1 MVRTP
6 EYPTV
11 EYELM
16 RLRKLKK
23 AGFDHFTKIPALDAL
38 CEEANANFGTKIA
51 AATALTEEMQVLMA
65 RVGVDSERTPRKIT
79 FCNYTVLEDVIS
91 VVLDTSQNVFTEK
104 PSRTCCASKRYPS
117 LSRPRD

>member
-1 MVRTP
+1 
-6 EYPTV
+6 
-11 EYELM
+11 M

-23 AGFDHFTKIPALDAL
+23 AGFDHFTRIPAIDAS
-38 CEEANANFGTKIA
+38 CEEANAHFGTKIA
-51 AATALTEEMQVLMA
+51 AATALTEEIQVLKA

-117 LSRPRD
+117 LSRTRD